1 MVDDA
6 QSTRSRTQALAD
18 RAAAGLFYLASG
30 SALLTLIVWTAI
42 GNTSEAVLRTVTVLV
57 IACPHALGLAI
68 PLVISISTAMSA
80 RAGILVKD
88 RLALERMRH
97 VDAVLFD
104 KTPNANW
111 ALGWHQDRTICVR
124 QRIDVPGFGPWTIK
138 GGMLHVE
145 PPFALLARMITLRI
159 HLDDV
164 PATNAPLL
172 IAPGSHR
179 LGRIEIGQIA
189 SVVERSGTAAC
200 LAGAGD
206 IWAYSTPI
214 VHASDRAAEP
224 MRRRV
229 LQVDYSPDPLPGGLV
244 WQGI

>member
-1 MVDDA
+1 MAMSPTTVPIAGTPAEARRLGFAADGAECFPDA
-6 QSTRSRTQALAD
+6 ARPLLDELLRLVSDIAAD
-18 RAAAGLFYLASG
+18 RPGVRLAERPPLAAKLAAGG
-30 SALLTLIVWTAI
+30 PIGAI
-42 GNTSEAVLRTVTVLV
+42 A
-57 IACPHALGLAI
+57 A
-68 PLVISISTAMSA
+68 
-80 RAGILVKD
+80 
-88 RLALERMRH
+88 RLAGGAVHPVR
-97 VDAVLFD
+97 AVLFD